1 MPRMIRSTSIPMPIF
16 VRASCDCGSPLKNLT
31 SAGIRDPAAMTPERM
46 NMMSMNCLPKL
57 IVFDLISDRMDDGL
71 NSPAAR
77 HEVQI
82 ELTVSAS
89 ETSTRVINV
98 FLVLIIDSLVNRFTV
113 LILHYW
119 NKNNAKIHY

>member
-1 MPRMIRSTSIPMPIF
+1 MPIF

-31 SAGIRDPAAMTPERM
+31 AAGIRDPAAMTPDRM

-57 IVFDLISDRMDDGL
+57 IVFDLMSDRMELGL

-89 ETSTRVINV
+89 ETSTRVMNV
-98 FLVLIIDSLVNRFTV
+98 FFVLIIDSLVNRFPV
-113 LILHYW
+113 LSLHYW